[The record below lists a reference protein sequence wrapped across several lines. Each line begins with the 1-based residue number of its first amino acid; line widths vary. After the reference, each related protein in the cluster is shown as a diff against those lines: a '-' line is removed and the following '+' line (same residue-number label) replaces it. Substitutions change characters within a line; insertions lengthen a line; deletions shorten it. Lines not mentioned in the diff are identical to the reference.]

1 MINSIVIILIVVASL
16 WNCRK
21 CVDAQT
27 LSIQQGSCV
36 KGLAALLL
44 IPVHIGNSMQQPGAA
59 YKFMS
64 SVGFLL
70 VAIFFF
76 YSGYGTAKKS
86 IRDPEYFKRKIPKRI
101 IYLIKMM
108 IITETVYVPKAFD
121 KTQVVVLSVLIIIT
135 TVIISGLVHEIEK
148 KVKE

>member
-44 IPVHIGNSMQQPGAA
+44 IPVHIGNSMQ
-59 YKFMS
+59 
-64 SVGFLL
+64 
-70 VAIFFF
+70 
-76 YSGYGTAKKS
+76 
-86 IRDPEYFKRKIPKRI
+86 
-101 IYLIKMM
+101 
-108 IITETVYVPKAFD
+108 
-121 KTQVVVLSVLIIIT
+121 
-135 TVIISGLVHEIEK
+135 
-148 KVKE
+148 